1 MLDFA
6 ISPDSARVVYLADQ
20 DTDTLNELWSVPLS
34 GGTVTKLNRT
44 LVAGGDVQ
52 AFLIS
57 PDSDSVVYGADQDA
71 DTVDELLAVAITGGS
86 VLDLNDPLVPGGD
99 VSLTFLTAPVF
110 SISPR

>member
-20 DTDTLNELWSVPLS
+20 ETDALNELWSVPLS
-34 GGTVTKLNRT
+34 GGTGTKLNRT

-52 AFLIS
+52 DFLIS

-71 DTVDELLAVAITGGS
+71 DTVDELLAVSITGGT
-86 VLDLNDPLVPGGD
+86 VLDLNDPLVPGGEA
-99 VSLTFLTAPVF
+99 S
-110 SISPR
+110 R